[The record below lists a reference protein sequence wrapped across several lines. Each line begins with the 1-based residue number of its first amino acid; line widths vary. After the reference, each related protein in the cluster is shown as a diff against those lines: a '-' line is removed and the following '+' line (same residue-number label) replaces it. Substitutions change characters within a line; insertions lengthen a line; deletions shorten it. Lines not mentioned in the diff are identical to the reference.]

1 MHYTW
6 NWLLKCGGGTSPC
19 FCLESCNT
27 SPSVRRE
34 ASVDAL
40 NAREAFQQLAIL
52 FPFWRS
58 LPAPQAFSH
67 QGCHSQP
74 VCGSC
79 LRPSSFCMFCSLCLF
94 SARNWPQ
101 WRSDRVYRTSA
112 ILSTCLPKS
121 SWVLTSSCQLRKERS
136 KLYMSFQI
144 QLFWFSSFSWLYG
157 KDGIYFFS
165 WKCLNDTKTEI

>member
-1 MHYTW
+1 MALDSDIWRTHILCFKQNKLSHLPGWPVGFHPIYLSSSCIPDERTTH
-6 NWLLKCGGGTSPC
+6 GIGFQSVGGTSPC

-34 ASVDAL
+34 ASVDSL

-58 LPAPQAFSH
+58 LPAPQAFSN

-79 LRPSSFCMFCSLCLF
+79 LRPSYFCMFFSLCLF
-94 SARNWPQ
+94 SARNWLQ

-112 ILSTCLPKS
+112 ILSTWLPKS
-121 SWVLTSSCQLRKERS
+121 S
-136 KLYMSFQI
+136 
-144 QLFWFSSFSWLYG
+144 
-157 KDGIYFFS
+157 
-165 WKCLNDTKTEI
+165 